1 MSGRV
6 IVFRRLTRDQ
16 IFQRKSGIHQLPPH
30 VRRPYCD
37 SKMIINKRSTIFMVR
52 YVTR

>member
-6 IVFRRLTRDQ
+6 MVFRRLTRDQ

-52 YVTR
+52 YATR